1 MDKYIS
7 QLADPIMAETFQRT
21 VNILKYE
28 TNCSDSRIQFNLSF
42 PQSRIS
48 KDFVQHESTLGSQL
62 DKEKNDIKTEYN
74 SNPIGPYMGPY
85 DQSDCIPLK
94 AQLSDSTL
102 DIYNIF
108 QCNNTRIDPKENC
121 FLIKGS
127 FQIQLHQK
135 LIIKCGF
142 FLIES
147 AL

>member
-1 MDKYIS
+1 
-7 QLADPIMAETFQRT
+7 MAEKCQRT
-21 VNILKYE
+21 VNILKCE

-94 AQLSDSTL
+94 AQLLDSTL
-102 DIYNIF
+102 DHQ
-108 QCNNTRIDPKENC
+108 QCSQFKHDNGLKCRNFEIVPEAEYRKLGEN
-121 FLIKGS
+121 
-127 FQIQLHQK
+127 
-135 LIIKCGF
+135 
-142 FLIES
+142 
-147 AL
+147 